1 MHYRIRFDAWRLSKE
16 FLEALHNKWGDLP
29 KKYFT
34 HHKFREWWEISYLTG
49 FKGWEGTP
57 TYKLCHPLVNT

>member
-1 MHYRIRFDAWRLSKE
+1 MANEEKNKQTIKTNYTWFVMHYRIRFDVWRLNKE

-34 HHKFREWWEISYLTG
+34 HHKF
-49 FKGWEGTP
+49 
-57 TYKLCHPLVNT
+57 